1 MKWTDELEAVLEVM
15 FQALSLREADEIRL
29 PQRKR
34 PINFVKKRNSEQRN
48 ERKKKH
54 CHLRLLAEEPLEL
67 HVM

>member
-15 FQALSLREADEIRL
+15 FQARSLRGADEIRL
-29 PQRKR
+29 PRRKR
-34 PINFVKKRNSEQRN
+34 PINFMKKRNGEQRN
-48 ERKKKH
+48 LKKH